1 MIFKTFDNDIDKWT
15 AKIGIF
21 GKSFN
26 DIFDAKNKKKLD
38 IDDLIYYKGMSLD
51 EAKKQVGSF
60 WSYLYPKKED
70 IQNQLIDVDKLIPKI
85 DASNVTEATEK
96 IKKMTESVAK
106 GKNTWQKLFDALP
119 EGEKQLAK
127 LGQQMEGQIIT
138 EEKVIEANQQAR
150 ASALAQNEAIETQ
163 TLSAKAGQVALQA
176 LAIAGN
182 MIVMWAVSKAIEL
195 LVTGVDNIIHSAERC
210 KERVDELMSSYQSA
224 LAEANSNAQTV
235 EELADKYE
243 KLSKGVN
250 NLGENIS
257 LTTDEYAEYNK
268 IVNQIADMFPNLIQ
282 GYTSEGNAILSL
294 KGNVEELRNAYKEA
308 QQEAYNMLIVSGK
321 DSNGNDIITNFQNII
336 SNSSDDFFKW
346 DSSTKEYVNI
356 ITDLYNAMF
365 ESEEEYKRLY
375 KEMTSYNLFD
385 NSYDGLK
392 NGVKTDKIKKILKE
406 IGFTKDSSKLSD
418 GDKKNIANNARAYIQ
433 TYQAEINSAL
443 KNVQTLANAYL
454 MTNGD
459 YAKLDEQ
466 SQNAASII
474 VNSINER
481 IASGFD
487 NPEDVGSYVAK
498 IVDTIKTNSEARNAL
513 VGLFTDDLSE
523 LSPQQAKEVVD
534 QYIKCIAKALDR
546 EGEELELKVEL
557 GFEYVDT
564 TAHNYNAVMKSAAEK
579 FSGVTPQHG
588 THIPVTQEE
597 RELFKQE
604 KAVIEA
610 FMEENS
616 INTQDEI
623 ASFNKLI
630 EESETWEE
638 VVKKYLASKFT
649 NSEDDTLVPTISS
662 SISTIATQLEPQFTE
677 LGKLYNEIFQTD
689 DNGNVIFS
697 PDSVDF
703 STLES
708 LRKSFTEIE
717 KEIGVTFDPEKL
729 NPFFDVLYNG
739 GTGQEVQQAFNDL
752 ATAYLYSTDTL
763 EQLNDETANAIKK
776 QLEQMGVA
784 NAEAVVAEAL
794 ALKNKELALSK
805 KYLSLWGKEL
815 ADATD
820 SEVLAFMAEQAEAGY
835 CGKELAA
842 LQLQKLL
849 VNGTLLDTETDINN
863 VMRLAKAAGI
873 STESLSRLITLK
885 AAYKEAEE
893 KGNFMTASNLA
904 IMIRKLEQD
913 FQNEVNNFE
922 LDPVDIEF
930 KAPDSGKSSASSSA
944 AKQTEKDW
952 KNVLDKETD
961 LLEKQLAANII
972 TFQEY
977 TDKRRQIIEDYY
989 RDGKIKAEEY
999 YDALESM
1006 YGSQLSLYD
1015 RVVNAVTNRIDDEID
1030 KLKDQ
1035 KEAIENSYQVRID
1048 AIQEEIDAL
1057 NKANDARKAQI
1068 DLEKA
1073 QYEAERARNQR
1084 VNKVYDGS
1092 QFVYTADMEA
1102 VRDAEDDLADKEFQM
1117 NISQL
1122 ETQIE
1127 LLKAEM
1133 ENATKSLDNQIDALE
1148 AYKDKWN
1155 EISDIYQKQQ
1165 DKLLA
1170 AEIMGS
1176 EWERDILK
1184 GRLDTLQS
1192 FTEQYI
1198 ALQQAQIDIAAK
1210 AAKIKAEAEAGNV
1223 DTPGKTPGGPPDD
1236 PPDGDDPPDIPPVY
1250 DRKRG
1255 TFYIRKYEGYASG
1268 TDNARKGLNLVGED
1282 GTETFIDNAGNISL
1296 VTKPTLIP
1304 MEGGEVVKNAEET
1317 KAMLDTGNIEPV
1329 QSEGMRA
1336 LFERI
1341 KNMQPSDFSF
1351 QSLMQPLSAMV
1362 NFPNMDYSHMLHN
1375 TSAEP
1380 TPVVQHI
1387 TLTLPNVTNNS
1398 GADYLIKTLERL
1410 PLDNLQH
1417 MHRRKR

>member
-1 MIFKTFDNDIDKWT
+1 MKLDATNITAYATALKRLNTKQAELVLSTQGLTVAQKQAILSQAELLGSTGKLTTAELNSILVTKKRNKDQAEALLINTGLITSETAEATATNVVTAAKLKELVATGKLTQAEANLIATKAGVTLANQKESTSLLTGIGTKIKGVGTALKGLGTGILTIAQAHPVIAGITATLALCGGAALANKIRQEKAAKAIKEAYEEAKKAIDEINSTFSTNSSQVKEISKEYAELAQGVDLLTNSNKNLT
-15 AKIGIF
+15 TEKHERF
-21 GKSFN
+21 LELSNQLSKLYPSLTKSF
-26 DIFDAKNKKKLD
+26 DKNGNAILD
-38 IDDLIYYKGMSLD
+38 LSGDVNTIVGSIDDLIERQRVLANQEIMKQMPDLFAGYSNNVS
-51 EAKKQVGSF
+51 ECKKQLEDAEKTQERIQKAYEEINKYGLYTAFDINGNAKDVNGEPVALNLAQYIDLLEKLGITAKEV
-60 WSYLYPKKED
+60 YLKNDLGQVIGFKLELEGGGD
-70 IQNQLIDVDKLIPKI
+70 IPNLSGIKDAYVSAFNKATDDVKYAKQQLEAETSSINQYL
-85 DASNVTEATEK
+85 
-96 IKKMTESVAK
+96 
-106 GKNTWQKLFDALP
+106 NTWLQTEFSYNQIEDSGLQTAIQSMLFNFDWSSLP
-119 EGEKQLAK
+119 EEIDKNDW
-127 LGQQMEGQIIT
+127 E
-138 EEKVIEANQQAR
+138 
-150 ASALAQNEAIETQ
+150 
-163 TLSAKAGQVALQA
+163 
-176 LAIAGN
+176 
-182 MIVMWAVSKAIEL
+182 AVSEYLRRNILFAINNVQDNNEISAALSEIFSNAEL
-195 LVTGVDNIIHSAERC
+195 TPDEKSNYLKQIQDYFGEDNII
-210 KERVDELMSSYQSA
+210 
-224 LAEANSNAQTV
+224 T
-235 EELADKYE
+235 
-243 KLSKGVN
+243 
-250 NLGENIS
+250 IS
-257 LTTDEYAEYNK
+257 LKPQIEETDILQKQYDDAIQYAK
-268 IVNQIADMFPNLIQ
+268 DKFD
-282 GYTSEGNAILSL
+282 GYDPTE
-294 KGNVEELRNAYKEA
+294 
-308 QQEAYNMLIVSGK
+308 
-321 DSNGNDIITNFQNII
+321 
-336 SNSSDDFFKW
+336 FFK
-346 DSSTKEYVNI
+346 EY
-356 ITDLYNAMF
+356 
-365 ESEEEYKRLY
+365 
-375 KEMTSYNLFD
+375 
-385 NSYDGLK
+385 
-392 NGVKTDKIKKILKE
+392 
-406 IGFTKDSSKLSD
+406 
-418 GDKKNIANNARAYIQ
+418 
-433 TYQAEINSAL
+433 
-443 KNVQTLANAYL
+443 
-454 MTNGD
+454 
-459 YAKLDEQ
+459 
-466 SQNAASII
+466 
-474 VNSINER
+474 
-481 IASGFD
+481 
-487 NPEDVGSYVAK
+487 
-498 IVDTIKTNSEARNAL
+498 
-513 VGLFTDDLSE
+513 
-523 LSPQQAKEVVD
+523 
-534 QYIKCIAKALDR
+534 
-546 EGEELELKVEL
+546 
-557 GFEYVDT
+557 
-564 TAHNYNAVMKSAAEK
+564 
-579 FSGVTPQHG
+579 
-588 THIPVTQEE
+588 
-597 RELFKQE
+597 
-604 KAVIEA
+604 
-610 FMEENS
+610 S

-623 ASFNKLI
+623 AFWNQCI
-630 EESETWEE
+630 EESATKEE
-638 VVKKYLASKFT
+638 AMEKYLASKFA
-649 NSEDDTLVPTISS
+649 NFDDDTLVPTISS

-697 PDSVDF
+697 PDSVNF

-708 LRKSFTEIE
+708 LRKSFKEIGE
-717 KEIGVTFDPEKL
+717 EIGVTFDPAQL
-729 NPFFDVLYNG
+729 DAFLDVLYNR
-739 GTGQEVQQAFNDL
+739 GTEQEVQQAFNDL

-763 EQLNDETANAIKK
+763 EQLNEETANAIEK
-776 QLEQMGVA
+776 QLAEMGVT
-784 NAEAVVAEAL
+784 NAHEVVL
-794 ALKNKELALSK
+794 NALSEAK
-805 KYLSLWGKEL
+805 LR
-815 ADATD
+815 A
-820 SEVLAFMAEQAEAGY
+820 VLAGYDLSNASSETMAAILNEGQ
-835 CGKELAA
+835 
-842 LQLQKLL
+842 
-849 VNGTLLDTETDINN
+849 
-863 VMRLAKAAGI
+863 AAGI
-873 STESLSRLITLK
+873 TEQMVYALTAAEIAYGDNDLSTEEKIDKLKTLAQAYGDVTTSALATTIANDLASGADIDPE
-885 AAYKEAEE
+885 AALAEIMDNFGKYK
-893 KGNFMTASNLA
+893 
-904 IMIRKLEQD
+904 
-913 FQNEVNNFE
+913 
-922 LDPVDIEF
+922 VDIDFSSFE
-930 KAPDSGKSSASSSA
+930 KSVTGASSSA
-944 AKQTEKDW
+944 AKQAEKDW

-961 LLEKQLAANII
+961 LLEKQLAANVI
-972 TFQEY
+972 TFKEY

-1006 YGSQLSLYD
+1006 YSNQLSLYD

-1057 NKANDARKAQI
+1057 NKANDARQKQI

-1092 QFVYTADMEA
+1092 QFVYAADMDA

-1127 LLKAEM
+1127 LLKEEM

-1148 AYKDKWN
+1148 SYKDKWN
-1155 EISDIYQKQQ
+1155 EISDVYQKQQ

-1176 EWERDILK
+1176 EWERDILN
-1184 GRLDTLQS
+1184 GRLDTLRN

-1268 TDNARKGLNLVGED
+1268 TDHAKKGLNLVGED
-1282 GTETFIDNAGNISL
+1282 GTETFIDNDGNVAL

-1341 KNMQPSDFSF
+1341 RNMQPSDFSF